1 MKTIKLFKIGEEN
14 DKKLYQSCYSYFENT
29 FDFVIDKDNKVFK
42 KVYNRTDYQLV
53 EYSQPVEV
61 VAERE
66 EIKKEAESVL
76 FLNTE
81 AFLKDMKVESA
92 TVLLKKPDKGY
103 VRGSKMD
110 SFTNVKFFADKYI
123 LTPEL
128 AVIYANKGLLVSDI
142 YV

>member
-1 MKTIKLFKIGEEN
+1 METIKIFKIGEEN
-14 DKKLYQSCYSYFENT
+14 DKKLYQSRYSYFENT
-29 FDFVIDKDNKVFK
+29 FDFVMDKDNKVFK
-42 KVYNRTDYQLV
+42 KVYNRTGYSLV
-53 EYSQPVEV
+53 EYDKPVEV

-81 AFLKDMKVESA
+81 AFLKDMKVESV

-128 AVIYANKGLLVSDI
+128 AVIYANEGLLVSDI

>member
-1 MKTIKLFKIGEEN
+1 METIKIFKIGEEN
-14 DKKLYQSCYSYFENT
+14 DKKLYQSRYSYFENT
-29 FDFVIDKDNKVFK
+29 FDFVIDKNNKVFK

-128 AVIYANKGLLVSDI
+128 AVSYANEGLLVSDI

>member
-1 MKTIKLFKIGEEN
+1 METIKIFKIGEEN
-14 DKKLYQSCYSYFENT
+14 DKKLYQSCYSYFEDT

-42 KVYNRTDYQLV
+42 KIYNRTDYKLV

-66 EIKKEAESVL
+66 EIKKEAENVL
-76 FLNTE
+76 FLRTE
-81 AFLKDMKVESA
+81 AFLKDLKLEEV
-92 TVLLKKPDKGY
+92 TVLLKKPGKGY
-103 VRGSKMD
+103 ARGLRKD

-128 AVIYANKGLLVSDI
+128 AVDYANEGLLVCDI
-142 YV
+142 YF

>member
-1 MKTIKLFKIGEEN
+1 METIKIFKIGEEN

-76 FLNTE
+76 FLNTV
-81 AFLKDMKVESA
+81 AFLKDMKVGSV
-92 TVLLKKPDKGY
+92 TVLLKNPDKGY

-110 SFTNVKFFADKYI
+110 SFTNVRFFADKYI

-128 AVIYANKGLLVSDI
+128 AVAYANEGLMVENI

>member
-1 MKTIKLFKIGEEN
+1 METIKIFKIGEEN
-14 DKKLYQSCYSYFENT
+14 DKKLYQSRYSYFENT
-29 FDFVIDKDNKVFK
+29 FDFIIDKDNKVFK

-103 VRGSKMD
+103 VRGSSMD

-128 AVIYANKGLLVSDI
+128 AVAYANEGLMVENI